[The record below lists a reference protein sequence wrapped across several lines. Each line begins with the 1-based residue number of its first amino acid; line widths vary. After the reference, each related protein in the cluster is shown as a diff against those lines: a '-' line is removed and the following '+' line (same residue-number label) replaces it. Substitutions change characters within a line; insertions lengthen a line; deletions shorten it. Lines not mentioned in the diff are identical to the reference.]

1 VVQLAAHGAQA
12 GFDVAETL
20 AVGQL
25 SKGHRQI
32 LVAAGEAPMV
42 RISAIAFDTLLELV
56 GRQVIQELGEDG
68 MSGVHPSLLTI
79 GAASGHPALAPGSA
93 AINFKSKN
101 ESYTLSHVIC
111 VRYSEQLD
119 FSRTPLIYHIG
130 LPLDEP
136 IRVAKRNIELSVD
149 DVKAAFSRQVRIDD
163 FVQVVRGPV
172 PSRSSDYT
180 GSLRAFTMAQGRIS

>member
-1 VVQLAAHGAQA
+1 
-12 GFDVAETL
+12 
-20 AVGQL
+20 
-25 SKGHRQI
+25 
-32 LVAAGEAPMV
+32 
-42 RISAIAFDTLLELV
+42 
-56 GRQVIQELGEDG
+56 
-68 MSGVHPSLLTI
+68 LLTI